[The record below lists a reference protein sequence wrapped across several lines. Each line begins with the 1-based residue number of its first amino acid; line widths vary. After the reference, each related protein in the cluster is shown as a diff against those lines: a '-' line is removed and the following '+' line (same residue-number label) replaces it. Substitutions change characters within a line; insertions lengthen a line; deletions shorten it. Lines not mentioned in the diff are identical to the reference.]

1 MKKQIYADNAATTKL
16 DRDAFEAMLPWLM
29 DNYSNAS
36 QPYSFARKPKKAI
49 EEARGVIAS
58 CIGAEP
64 EEIFFTSGG
73 TESDNWAIKG
83 SIKEEIK
90 QQIITSQIEHHAVI
104 NTCASLQ
111 RFGYPV
117 IYLPVDKTGVIDS
130 DELSKTKNGETGLV
144 SIMMVNNEIGT
155 IEPISQLADIAH
167 SSGSLFHTD
176 AVQAVGHIPINV
188 KYLGVDMLSASAHKF
203 NGPKG
208 IGFLYIRKGTQIHPF
223 MDGGAQEKG
232 LRAGTEN
239 VASIAGMAPA
249 LKKSCALMSEAT
261 VKLRK
266 IEEVFLDELKKSNI
280 DFIRNGSENRVPGNI
295 NISIKGESG
304 ERILHRLDLM
314 GISISTGS
322 ACDSQNTQVSH
333 VIKAIKVPKE
343 YAKGTIRISFSKDN
357 TIDEACFLA
366 KSIIQVT
373 LR

>member
-1 MKKQIYADNAATTKL
+1 
-16 DRDAFEAMLPWLM
+16 
-29 DNYSNAS
+29 
-36 QPYSFARKPKKAI
+36 
-49 EEARGVIAS
+49 
-58 CIGAEP
+58 
-64 EEIFFTSGG
+64 
-73 TESDNWAIKG
+73 
-83 SIKEEIK
+83 
-90 QQIITSQIEHHAVI
+90 
-104 NTCASLQ
+104 
-111 RFGYPV
+111 
-117 IYLPVDKTGVIDS
+117 
-130 DELSKTKNGETGLV
+130 
-144 SIMMVNNEIGT
+144 
-155 IEPISQLADIAH
+155 
-167 SSGSLFHTD
+167 
-176 AVQAVGHIPINV
+176 
-188 KYLGVDMLSASAHKF
+188 MLSASAHKF

-239 VASIAGMAPA
+239 VASIAGMATA